1 MARFAYKAIDPSG
14 AVVRGEM
21 DALTEA
27 SVLAQL
33 QATGY
38 LPIGAG
44 ELGSSGLAAWVSRGL
59 GRARRISAQD
69 LATATHDLATLL
81 EAGLPL
87 DRGLELLIELSETK
101 SVQRHMTSVLARV
114 RDGASLADAMA
125 SLETVFP
132 HAYVSVVRAG
142 EAGGSLEKT
151 LQSIGDHLAK
161 AHAVRETIKSAL
173 VYPAILLCT
182 AALSITFILTF
193 VLPQFEPLFRDAGK
207 QLPTATRIVMSAGK
221 AIGSYGW
228 AIALLLAAIGLGS
241 KYALTRPDV
250 RLRWDGIM
258 LRMPLF
264 GDLVAKLQTARFS
277 RTLGTLLKNG
287 VTLPNALRITQETL
301 SNAVMAEGVG
311 KTAANLRE
319 GGGLAEWLD
328 RTGALPKL
336 ALHLIRIG
344 EETGKLED
352 MLMRQAGIYE
362 RETQRTVDRLLA
374 IMVPALTLG
383 LGLVVAGII
392 GSMMVGILS
401 INDLAL

>member
-1 MARFAYKAIDPSG
+1 MPRFAYKAIDASG
-14 AVVRGEM
+14 ALVGGEM

-27 SVLAQL
+27 AVLAQL
-33 QATGY
+33 QTTGH
-38 LPIGAG
+38 LPISAG
-44 ELGSSGLAAWVSRGL
+44 ELSSRGFKAWLSRDL
-59 GRARRISAQD
+59 GSAKRLSTRD
-69 LATATHDLATLL
+69 LSVATHDLATLL
-81 EAGLPL
+81 EAGLAL
-87 DRGLELLIELSETK
+87 DRALELLIELSEVKT
-101 SVQRHMTSVLARV
+101 VRRHLTIVLAKV

-125 SLETVFP
+125 TTDGVFP
-132 HAYVSVVRAG
+132 RAYVSVVRAG
-142 EAGGSLEKT
+142 EAGGNLDKT

-173 VYPAILLCT
+173 VYPTILVCT

-207 QLPTATRIVMSAGK
+207 QLPTITRITMSAGNV
-221 AIGSYGW
+221 IGHYGW
-228 AIALLLAAIGLGS
+228 AIALMLAALGVAI
-241 KYALTRPDV
+241 KYSLTRPDV
-250 RLRWDGIM
+250 RRRWDGLT
-258 LRMPLF
+258 LRIPLV
-264 GDLVAKLQTARFS
+264 GDLIAKIQTARFS
-277 RTLGTLLKNG
+277 RTLGTLIQNG

-301 SNAVMAEGVG
+301 TNAVIAEGVG
-311 KTAANLRE
+311 KTAANLRQ

-344 EETGKLED
+344 EETGKLEE
-352 MLMRQAGIYE
+352 MLLRQAAIYE

-383 LGLVVAGII
+383 LGVVVAGII
-392 GSMMVGILS
+392 ASMLVGILS